1 MKILVIGGGGREHAL
16 VWKLASDSIRPK
28 VFCAPGNA
36 GTSEQATNLDI
47 AAEDVSGLLAWA
59 RRERPD
65 LTVVGPEAPL
75 CAGITDSFAAERLPV
90 FGPSRA
96 AAQLEGSKVFSKS
109 VMVAAGVPTARG
121 ATFTDPAA
129 ARAYVR
135 AEGAPIVVKAEGLAA
150 GKGVVVAATVEEADR
165 AIAEIMEQ
173 RVYGDA
179 GARVVVEECLVG
191 EEASILALVDGREI
205 VMLASAQDHKRVND
219 GDRGPNTGGMGAYSP
234 APVVTE
240 ALWPA
245 IREQVFARTL
255 AELARRG
262 IVYRGVLYAGLMI
275 TSDGPKVLE
284 FNCRFGDPETQ
295 AILPRL
301 ATDLA
306 PALIAC
312 AAGALR
318 PEMVAWRDEPCV
330 CVVMASGGYPGAYAK
345 GKPIGGLDAA
355 AKVEGAA
362 VFHAGTAR
370 RYGQVVTAG
379 GRVLGVT
386 ARAPT
391 LQAAI
396 ARAYEATG
404 KIQFEAAHFRKDI
417 GARAL
422 NRGG

>member
-1 MKILVIGGGGREHAL
+1 
-16 VWKLASDSIRPK
+16 
-28 VFCAPGNA
+28 
-36 GTSEQATNLDI
+36 
-47 AAEDVSGLLAWA
+47 
-59 RRERPD
+59 
-65 LTVVGPEAPL
+65 
-75 CAGITDSFAAERLPV
+75 
-90 FGPSRA
+90 
-96 AAQLEGSKVFSKS
+96 
-109 VMVAAGVPTARG
+109 
-121 ATFTDPAA
+121 
-129 ARAYVR
+129 
-135 AEGAPIVVKAEGLAA
+135 
-150 GKGVVVAATVEEADR
+150 
-165 AIAEIMEQ
+165 
-173 RVYGDA
+173 
-179 GARVVVEECLVG
+179 
-191 EEASILALVDGREI
+191 
-205 VMLASAQDHKRVND
+205 
-219 GDRGPNTGGMGAYSP
+219 
-234 APVVTE
+234 
-240 ALWPA
+240 
-245 IREQVFARTL
+245 
-255 AELARRG
+255 
-262 IVYRGVLYAGLMI
+262 MI

-370 RYGQVVTAG
+370 RDGQVVTAG